1 MLLNENCYEKY
12 LNRYHVPSKKNTEE
26 EKEINRR
33 ACILRGAIDL
43 MLDIRNMGIH
53 GVEDTADEVQKPMDK
68 EMLNKVNEVLVRYML
83 EDEPLLT
90 QGQPVGILLSMY
102 NIAFTWLR
110 LFLDIIIVH
119 QRWV

>member
-12 LNRYHVPSKKNTEE
+12 LNRYPVPSKKNAEEE

-33 ACILRGAIDL
+33 GCILRGAIDL

-53 GVEDTADEVQKPMDK
+53 GVKDTADEVQKPMDK
-68 EMLNKVNEVLVRYML
+68 EILNKVNEVLVRYML

-102 NIAFTWLR
+102 NIAFTWLSY
-110 LFLDIIIVH
+110 F
-119 QRWV
+119 